1 MAEPRSTESYVQLD
15 FSNLAGMAQQQ
26 RQYNRQINAQ
36 KAAKR
41 ATGTAKLNDSF
52 DKINKQV
59 WERDNKYMSDLV
71 NDTESWMVDQYSKY
85 GENAL
90 YDNVE
95 LKQEFNK
102 RLRDIKSFGEQS
114 RSQQA
119 MGNKQLEARSGDVD
133 DLDYESVAAW
143 DQWADLPSDVR
154 AVTPMPIIS
163 DRLKTTGE
171 AVTKYAKPQL
181 EGLLKPY
188 GYDGKVDDETGEFIE
203 YEGLSLDSKRLDTL
217 VNNYNTNENSSIYRA
232 ANREVLE
239 DFDYEQSSPTMRDE
253 FGNEIAN
260 PKFQEEVNRLRG
272 EKIKE
277 ELLLQAKNAYSK
289 SSKKKMAGYGS
300 KDPEIEI
307 AEVAPED
314 SGYVTEE
321 IPPQFTKNV
330 RFSGTAKDDTG
341 KLYYKLKNPSYSYD
355 GKVYGSKEELPEGVK
370 IEDNEVSEIAIGSY
384 IDAEGNVKPD
394 DSELVETKETKVTPA
409 TREYNVTSPGKAKVI
424 NVTTYYEADG
434 SETKRKEATAIK
446 GQFIGNINVDG
457 EDRAK
462 IMDNKG
468 QVLIVPA
475 TPDVKKAFKKE
486 YEKIEAAEKESKA
499 QEFKSKSESTTLK
512 GGNVR

>member
-1 MAEPRSTESYVQLD
+1 
-15 FSNLAGMAQQQ
+15 
-26 RQYNRQINAQ
+26 
-36 KAAKR
+36 
-41 ATGTAKLNDSF
+41 
-52 DKINKQV
+52 
-59 WERDNKYMSDLV
+59 
-71 NDTESWMVDQYSKY
+71 
-85 GENAL
+85 
-90 YDNVE
+90 
-95 LKQEFNK
+95 
-102 RLRDIKSFGEQS
+102 
-114 RSQQA
+114 
-119 MGNKQLEARSGDVD
+119 
-133 DLDYESVAAW
+133 
-143 DQWADLPSDVR
+143 
-154 AVTPMPIIS
+154 
-163 DRLKTTGE
+163 
-171 AVTKYAKPQL
+171 
-181 EGLLKPY
+181 
-188 GYDGKVDDETGEFIE
+188 
-203 YEGLSLDSKRLDTL
+203 
-217 VNNYNTNENSSIYRA
+217 
-232 ANREVLE
+232 
-239 DFDYEQSSPTMRDE
+239 
-253 FGNEIAN
+253 
-260 PKFQEEVNRLRG
+260 
-272 EKIKE
+272 
-277 ELLLQAKNAYSK
+277 
-289 SSKKKMAGYGS
+289 MAGYGS

-394 DSELVETKETKVTPA
+394 DSELVETKDTKVTPA